1 MLLPLHLNLDAGGGP
16 GPGDDDTDVDQFRD
30 ANYRRRLSWGLTV
43 LLLLIGG

>member
-1 MLLPLHLNLDAGGGP
+1 MLLFTLNLDAGGGP
-16 GPGDDDTDVDQFRD
+16 GPGGSDSDVDQFRD